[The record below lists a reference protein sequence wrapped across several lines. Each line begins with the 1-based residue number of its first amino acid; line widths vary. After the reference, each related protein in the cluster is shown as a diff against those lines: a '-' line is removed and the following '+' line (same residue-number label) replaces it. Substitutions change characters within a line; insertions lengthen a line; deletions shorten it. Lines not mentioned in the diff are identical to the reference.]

1 MKLPLTRQMVLQGAA
16 RDNEEA
22 GILIMSG
29 SVYVKGQRA
38 KAGQLVDP
46 EDTISMRG
54 LGDRYV
60 SKGGLKLEG
69 ALNAFGLSPA
79 GLVCIDAGAS
89 TGGFTDC
96 LLKHGAELVY
106 AVDAGYG
113 QLMGSL
119 RQDARVIN
127 LERTNIAD
135 PSLLRLDPCPTLGT
149 CDLSYLSLKVGI
161 PHFIAAL
168 HRKGELVCLVK
179 PLFETNDA
187 QACRSGRLDNAAY
200 APILRSL
207 IDYVNSLEGACVT
220 ALTHSPV
227 TGNAGSRE
235 FFIRVTLGK
244 GLPATISDIDIESC
258 VAQAIQVSPF
268 KKTGLVPTVEEA
280 P

>member
-22 GILIMSG
+22 GMLIMSG

-38 KAGQLVDP
+38 KAGQLVDAM
-46 EDTISMRG
+46 DAISVRG

-69 ALNAFGLSPA
+69 ALDAFGMSPA
-79 GLVCIDAGAS
+79 AHVCIDAGAS

-119 RQDARVIN
+119 RQNARVIN

-135 PSLLRLDPCPTLGT
+135 PSLLQLDPRPTLAT
-149 CDLSYLSLKVGI
+149 CDLSYLSLRIGI
-161 PHFIAAL
+161 PHFISIL
-168 HRKGELVCLVK
+168 HGRGDLVCLVK
-179 PLFETNDA
+179 PLFETSDA
-187 QACRSGRLDNAAY
+187 QARRSGQMDSAAY
-200 APILRSL
+200 APILRDL
-207 IDYVNSLEGACVT
+207 IGFVNSHEGSCVT
-220 ALTHSPV
+220 ALTHSPI

-235 FFIRVTLGK
+235 FFLRVTLGDR
-244 GLPATISDIDIESC
+244 PPVAIPQSDLERC
-258 VAQAIQVSPF
+258 VARAIQVSPY
-268 KKTGLVPTVEEA
+268 KKTGLVPTFEETK
-280 P
+280 

>member
-38 KAGQLVDP
+38 KAGQLVDAM
-46 EDTISMRG
+46 DAISVRG

-69 ALNAFGLSPA
+69 ALAAFSMSPA
-79 GLVCIDAGAS
+79 GHVCIDAGAS

-127 LERTNIAD
+127 LERTNIAN
-135 PSLLRLDPCPTLGT
+135 PSLHQLDPRPTLAT
-149 CDLSYLSLKVGI
+149 CDLSYLSLRIGI
-161 PHFIAAL
+161 PHFISVL
-168 HRKGELVCLVK
+168 HGRGDLVCLVK
-179 PLFETNDA
+179 PLFETSDA
-187 QACRSGRLDNAAY
+187 QARRSGQMDSAAY
-200 APILRSL
+200 APILRDL
-207 IDYVNSLEGACVT
+207 IGFVNSIEGACVT
-220 ALTHSPV
+220 TLTHSPI

-235 FFIRVTLGK
+235 FFLRVTLGDR
-244 GLPATISDIDIESC
+244 PPVAIPQSDLERC
-258 VAQAIQVSPF
+258 VAHAIQVSPY
-268 KKTGLVPTVEEA
+268 KKTGLVPTFEETK
-280 P
+280 